1 MRKKGLAL
9 LLSLGMVLS
18 MAGCGN
24 DANNNNNT
32 TGTTTAQ
39 GESTEG
45 NNSTENT
52 TANNTGNTES
62 KGTVV
67 YGTGSFNG
75 VFSPFFYQTN
85 YDSEAFQLVFETV
98 SELNENSE
106 LVDNA
111 GHIEAEEVTDEN
123 GNVQTLYTITI
134 QDGMVFSDGEP
145 VTIDDLLFQYYV
157 LLDPTYDGMGTF
169 RTRLDIVGANEYY
182 YDDPNYSETVSQI
195 QADAE
200 AKAQNQEDFIAY
212 LVATNLEGWF
222 DGTLPG
228 DVGDGRSWVQYLQ
241 DEGYDTTGIENDA
254 AKMLDM
260 LALCEY
266 EHYKD
271 GYDAVAYYT
280 KELSKDY
287 IASGLSDGIDV
298 PTVSGIN
305 KVDDLTCTVLVNGI
319 NVTGDQ
325 VLALTQLTPSHYYDP
340 DFKKGD
346 LSKIKEKNGAPLGSG
361 PFVFQSYENN
371 VVTLKANP
379 NYRLGAPKI
388 EYFKLQYI
396 NEEQKMAAI
405 LNNEIDITEPSASKE
420 VMKELK
426 DEEIPYTLVDFPGY
440 GYIAISAK
448 RVPDLKVREG
458 LMHLMTREQSISTY
472 YGELAKIIE
481 RPMTPTLPE
490 YPADATE
497 YWGYDKDKALECFK
511 EAGYEQVDGKLVK
524 DGKQLVVEVAIGEA
538 SDHPSIAILTQMAN
552 DLKELGGELIIS
564 DLDFSILSNRVSND
578 DVDMWVMAW
587 GNTTDCDLTQLF
599 GSDSVK
605 MGGSNRTWVVDPE
618 LDKMMIQ
625 VMQTLDLEERR
636 ALVAQELDKIMSW
649 ATYMPVYQRQILY
662 VYNPETINMDS
673 IPSNTSTFYNFFN
686 EIEKLE
692 IK

>member
-24 DANNNNNT
+24 NNTDNNT
-32 TGTTTAQ
+32 TTKAT
-39 GESTEG
+39 TEG
-45 NNSTENT
+45 NSTTEST
-52 TANNTGNTES
+52 TANNTGNSES

-85 YDSEAFQLVFETV
+85 YDHEAYTTVFETV
-98 SELNENSE
+98 SELNEKSE
-106 LVDNA
+106 LIDNA
-111 GHIEAEEVTDEN
+111 GHIEAEQITDES
-123 GNVQTLYTITI
+123 GNVQTLYTIKL
-134 QDGMVFSDGEP
+134 QEGMVFSDGEP
-145 VTIDDLLFQYYV
+145 VTIDDLIFHYYI
-157 LLDPTYDGMGTF
+157 LLDPNYDGMGTF

-182 YDDPNYSETVSQI
+182 YDDANYSATVSQI
-195 QADAE
+195 QTDAE
-200 AKAQNQEDFIAY
+200 AKAENQEDFIAY
-212 LVATNLEGWF
+212 LVNSKLDGWF
-222 DGTLPG
+222 DDTLPG

-241 DEGYDTTGIENDA
+241 DEGYDTAGIEEDPV
-254 AKMLDM
+254 KVLDM

-266 EHYKD
+266 EKYKEN
-271 GYDAVAYYT
+271 YDAVSYYV

-287 IASGLSDGIDV
+287 IAAGLADGIDV
-298 PTVSGIN
+298 ETVTGIN

-325 VLALTQLTPSHYYDP
+325 VLALTEIVPEHYYGAG
-340 DFKKGD
+340 FTKGD
-346 LSKIKEKNGAPLGSG
+346 LSKVKEKNGSPLGSG

-379 NYRLGAPKI
+379 SYRLGAPKL

-396 NEEQKMAAI
+396 NDEQKMNGI
-405 LNNEIDITEPSASKE
+405 INNEIDITEPAASKE

-426 DEEIPYTLVDFPGY
+426 EEEIPYTLVDYPGY

-458 LMHLMTREQSISTY
+458 LMHLMTRDQSISTY
-472 YGELAKIIE
+472 YGELAKIIQ

-490 YPADATE
+490 YPSEATE
-497 YWGYDKDKALECFK
+497 YWGYDKEKALECFK

-538 SDHPSIAILTQMAN
+538 SSHPSTAILTQMAN

-605 MGGSNRTWVVDPE
+605 AGGSNRTWVVDPE
-618 LDKMMIQ
+618 LDAMMVQ
-625 VMQTLDLEERR
+625 VMQTLDLEERK
-636 ALVAQELDKIMSW
+636 ALVAKELDKIMSW
-649 ATYMPVYQRQILY
+649 ATYMPVYQRQTLL

-673 IPSNTSTFYNFFN
+673 IPSNTSTHYNFFN

>member
-24 DANNNNNT
+24 NNTDNNT
-32 TGTTTAQ
+32 TTKAT
-39 GESTEG
+39 TEG
-45 NNSTENT
+45 NSTTEST
-52 TANNTGNTES
+52 TANNTGNSES

-85 YDSEAFQLVFETV
+85 YDHEAYTTVFETV
-98 SELNENSE
+98 SELNEKSE
-106 LVDNA
+106 LIDNA
-111 GHIEAEEVTDEN
+111 GHIEAEQITDES
-123 GNVQTLYTITI
+123 GNVQTLYTIKL
-134 QDGMVFSDGEP
+134 QEGMVFSDGEP
-145 VTIDDLLFQYYV
+145 VTIDDLIFHYYI
-157 LLDPTYDGMGTF
+157 LLDPNYDGMGTF

-182 YDDPNYSETVSQI
+182 YDDANYSATVSQI

-200 AKAQNQEDFIAY
+200 AKAENQEDFIAY
-212 LVATNLEGWF
+212 LVNSKLDGWF
-222 DGTLPG
+222 DDTLPG

-241 DEGYDTTGIENDA
+241 DEGYDTAGIEEDPV
-254 AKMLDM
+254 KVLDM

-266 EHYKD
+266 EKYKEN
-271 GYDAVAYYT
+271 YDAVSYYV

-287 IASGLSDGIDV
+287 IAAGLADGIDV
-298 PTVSGIN
+298 ETVTGIN

-325 VLALTQLTPSHYYDP
+325 VLALTELVPEHYYGAG
-340 DFKKGD
+340 FTKGD
-346 LSKIKEKNGAPLGSG
+346 LSKVKEKNGSPLGSG

-379 NYRLGAPKI
+379 SYRLGAPKL

-396 NEEQKMAAI
+396 NDEQKMNGI
-405 LNNEIDITEPSASKE
+405 INNEIDITEPAASKE

-426 DEEIPYTLVDFPGY
+426 EEEIPYTLVDYPGY

-458 LMHLMTREQSISTY
+458 LMHLMTRDQSISTY
-472 YGELAKIIE
+472 YGELAKIIQ

-490 YPADATE
+490 YPSEATE
-497 YWGYDKDKALECFK
+497 YWGYDKEKALECFK

-538 SDHPSIAILTQMAN
+538 SSHPSTAILTQMAN

-605 MGGSNRTWVVDPE
+605 AGGSNRTWVVDPE
-618 LDKMMIQ
+618 LDAMMVQ
-625 VMQTLDLEERR
+625 VMQTLDLEERK
-636 ALVAQELDKIMSW
+636 ALVAKELDKIMSW
-649 ATYMPVYQRQILY
+649 ATYMPVYQRQTLL

-673 IPSNTSTFYNFFN
+673 IPSNTSTHYNFFN

>member
-24 DANNNNNT
+24 NNTDNNT
-32 TGTTTAQ
+32 TTKAT
-39 GESTEG
+39 TEG
-45 NNSTENT
+45 NSTTEST
-52 TANNTGNTES
+52 TANNTGNSES

-85 YDSEAFQLVFETV
+85 YDHEAYTAVFETV
-98 SELNENSE
+98 SELNEKSE
-106 LVDNA
+106 LIDNA
-111 GHIEAEEVTDEN
+111 GHIEAEQITDES
-123 GNVQTLYTITI
+123 GNVQTLYTIKL
-134 QDGMVFSDGEP
+134 QEGMVFSDGEP
-145 VTIDDLLFQYYV
+145 VTIDDLIFHYYI
-157 LLDPTYDGMGTF
+157 LLDPNYDGMGTF

-182 YDDPNYSETVSQI
+182 YDDANYSATVSQI
-195 QADAE
+195 QTDAE
-200 AKAQNQEDFIAY
+200 AKAENQEDFIAY
-212 LVATNLEGWF
+212 LVNSKLDGWF
-222 DGTLPG
+222 DDTLPG

-241 DEGYDTTGIENDA
+241 DEGYDTAGIEEDPV
-254 AKMLDM
+254 KVLDM

-266 EHYKD
+266 EKYKEN
-271 GYDAVAYYT
+271 YDAVSYYV

-287 IASGLSDGIDV
+287 IAAGLADGIDV
-298 PTVSGIN
+298 ETVTGIN

-325 VLALTQLTPSHYYDP
+325 VLALTEIVPEHYYGAG
-340 DFKKGD
+340 FTKGD
-346 LSKIKEKNGAPLGSG
+346 LSKVKEKNGSPLGSG

-379 NYRLGAPKI
+379 SYRLGAPKL

-396 NEEQKMAAI
+396 NDEQKMNGI
-405 LNNEIDITEPSASKE
+405 INNEIDITEPAASKE

-426 DEEIPYTLVDFPGY
+426 EEEIPYTLVDYPGY

-458 LMHLMTREQSISTY
+458 LMHLMTRDQSISTY
-472 YGELAKIIE
+472 YGELAKIIQ

-490 YPADATE
+490 YPSEATE
-497 YWGYDKDKALECFK
+497 YWGYDKEKALECFK

-538 SDHPSIAILTQMAN
+538 SSHPSTAILTQMAN

-605 MGGSNRTWVVDPE
+605 AGGSNRTWVVDPE
-618 LDKMMIQ
+618 LDAMMVQ
-625 VMQTLDLEERR
+625 VMQTLDLEERK
-636 ALVAQELDKIMSW
+636 ALVAKELDKIMSW
-649 ATYMPVYQRQILY
+649 ATYMPVYQRQTLL

-673 IPSNTSTFYNFFN
+673 IPSNTSTHYNFFN

>member
-24 DANNNNNT
+24 NNTDNNT
-32 TGTTTAQ
+32 TTKAT
-39 GESTEG
+39 TEG
-45 NNSTENT
+45 NSTTEST
-52 TANNTGNTES
+52 TANNTGNSES

-85 YDSEAFQLVFETV
+85 YDHEAYTTVFETV
-98 SELNENSE
+98 SELNEKSE
-106 LVDNA
+106 LIDNA
-111 GHIEAEEVTDEN
+111 GHIEAEQITDES
-123 GNVQTLYTITI
+123 GNVQTLYTIKL
-134 QDGMVFSDGEP
+134 QEGMVFSDGEP
-145 VTIDDLLFQYYV
+145 VTIDDLIFHYYI
-157 LLDPTYDGMGTF
+157 LLDPNYDGMGTF

-182 YDDPNYSETVSQI
+182 YDDANYSATVSQI

-200 AKAQNQEDFIAY
+200 AKAENQEDFIAY
-212 LVATNLEGWF
+212 LVNSKLDGWF
-222 DGTLPG
+222 DDTLPG

-241 DEGYDTTGIENDA
+241 DEGYDTAGIEEDPV
-254 AKMLDM
+254 KVLDM

-266 EHYKD
+266 EKYKEN
-271 GYDAVAYYT
+271 YDAVSYYV

-287 IASGLSDGIDV
+287 IAAGLADGIDV
-298 PTVSGIN
+298 ETVTGIN

-325 VLALTQLTPSHYYDP
+325 VLALTEIVPEHYYGAG
-340 DFKKGD
+340 FTKGD
-346 LSKIKEKNGAPLGSG
+346 LSKVKEKNGSPLGSG

-379 NYRLGAPKI
+379 SYRLGAPKL

-396 NEEQKMAAI
+396 NDEQKMNGI
-405 LNNEIDITEPSASKE
+405 INNEIDITEPAASKE

-426 DEEIPYTLVDFPGY
+426 EEEIPYTLVDYPGY

-458 LMHLMTREQSISTY
+458 LMHLMTRDQSISTY
-472 YGELAKIIE
+472 YGELAKIIQ

-490 YPADATE
+490 YPSEATE
-497 YWGYDKDKALECFK
+497 YWGYDKEKALECFK

-538 SDHPSIAILTQMAN
+538 SSHPSTAILTQMAN

-605 MGGSNRTWVVDPE
+605 AGGSNRTWVVDPE
-618 LDKMMIQ
+618 LDAMMVQ
-625 VMQTLDLEERR
+625 VMQTLDLEERK
-636 ALVAQELDKIMSW
+636 ALVAKELDKIMSW
-649 ATYMPVYQRQILY
+649 ATYMPVYQRQTLL

-673 IPSNTSTFYNFFN
+673 IPSNTSTHYNFFN

>member
-24 DANNNNNT
+24 NNTDNNT
-32 TGTTTAQ
+32 TTKAT
-39 GESTEG
+39 TEG
-45 NNSTENT
+45 NSTTEST
-52 TANNTGNTES
+52 TANNTGNSES

-75 VFSPFFYQTN
+75 VFSPFFYQSA
-85 YDSEAFQLVFETV
+85 YDHEAYTPVFETV
-98 SELNENSE
+98 SELNEKSE
-106 LVDNA
+106 LIDNA
-111 GHIEAEEVTDEN
+111 GHIEAEQITDES
-123 GNVQTLYTITI
+123 GNVQTLYTIKL
-134 QDGMVFSDGEP
+134 QEGMVFSDGEP
-145 VTIDDLLFQYYV
+145 VTIDDLIFHYYI
-157 LLDPTYDGMGTF
+157 LLDPNYDGMGTF

-182 YDDPNYSETVSQI
+182 YDDANYSATVSQI

-200 AKAQNQEDFIAY
+200 AKAENQEDFIAY
-212 LVATNLEGWF
+212 LVNSKLDGWF
-222 DGTLPG
+222 DDTLPG

-241 DEGYDTTGIENDA
+241 DEGYDTAGIEEDP
-254 AKMLDM
+254 AKVLDM

-266 EHYKD
+266 EKYKEN
-271 GYDAVAYYT
+271 YDAVSYYV

-287 IASGLSDGIDV
+287 IAAGLADGIDV
-298 PTVSGIN
+298 ETVTGIN

-325 VLALTQLTPSHYYDP
+325 VLALTEIVPEHYYGAG
-340 DFKKGD
+340 FTKGD
-346 LSKIKEKNGAPLGSG
+346 LSKVKEKNGSPLGSG

-379 NYRLGAPKI
+379 SYRLGAPKL

-396 NEEQKMAAI
+396 NDEQKLNGI
-405 LNNEIDITEPSASKE
+405 INNEIDITEPPASKE
-420 VMKELK
+420 VMQQLKE
-426 DEEIPYTLVDFPGY
+426 EEIPYTLVDYPGY

-472 YGELAKIIE
+472 YGELAKIIQ

-490 YPADATE
+490 YPSDATE
-497 YWGYDKDKALECFK
+497 YWGYDKEKALECFK

-538 SDHPSIAILTQMAN
+538 SSHPSTAILTQMAN

-564 DLDFSILSNRVSND
+564 DLDFSIVNNRVSND

-605 MGGSNRTWVVDPE
+605 AGGSNRTWIVDPE
-618 LDKMMIQ
+618 LDAMMVQ
-625 VMQTLDLEERR
+625 VMQTLDLEERK
-636 ALVAQELDKIMSW
+636 ALVAEELDKIMSW
-649 ATYMPVYQRQILY
+649 ATYMPVYQRQILF

-673 IPSNTSTFYNFFN
+673 IPSNTSTHYNFFN

>member
-24 DANNNNNT
+24 NNTDNNT
-32 TGTTTAQ
+32 TTKAT
-39 GESTEG
+39 TEG
-45 NNSTENT
+45 NSTTEST
-52 TANNTGNTES
+52 TANNTGNSES

-85 YDSEAFQLVFETV
+85 YDHEAYTAVFETV
-98 SELNENSE
+98 SELNEKSE
-106 LVDNA
+106 LIDNA
-111 GHIEAEEVTDEN
+111 GHIEAEQVTDES
-123 GNVQTLYTITI
+123 GNVQTLYTIKL
-134 QDGMVFSDGEP
+134 QEGMVFSDGEP
-145 VTIDDLLFQYYV
+145 VTIDDLIFHYYI
-157 LLDPTYDGMGTF
+157 LLDPNYDGMGTF
-169 RTRLDIVGANEYY
+169 RTRLDIVGSNEYY
-182 YDDPNYSETVSQI
+182 YDDANYSATVSQI
-195 QADAE
+195 QTDAE
-200 AKAQNQEDFIAY
+200 AKAENQEDFIAY
-212 LVATNLEGWF
+212 LVNSKLDGWF
-222 DGTLPG
+222 DDTLPG

-241 DEGYDTTGIENDA
+241 DEGYDTAGIEEDPV
-254 AKMLDM
+254 KVLDM

-266 EHYKD
+266 EKYKEN
-271 GYDAVAYYT
+271 YDAVSYYV

-287 IASGLSDGIDV
+287 IAAGLADGIDV
-298 PTVSGIN
+298 ETVTGIN

-325 VLALTQLTPSHYYDP
+325 VLALTELVPEHYYGVG
-340 DFKKGD
+340 FTKGD
-346 LSKIKEKNGAPLGSG
+346 LSKVKEKNGSPLGSG

-379 NYRLGAPKI
+379 SYRLGAPKL

-396 NEEQKMAAI
+396 NDEQKLNGI
-405 LNNEIDITEPSASKE
+405 INNEIDITEPSASKE

-426 DEEIPYTLVDFPGY
+426 DEEIPYTLVDYPGY

-472 YGELAKIIE
+472 YGELAKIIQ

-490 YPADATE
+490 YPSEATE
-497 YWGYDKDKALECFK
+497 YWGYDKEKALECFK

-538 SDHPSIAILTQMAN
+538 SSHPSTAILTQMAN

-605 MGGSNRTWVVDPE
+605 AGGSNRTWVVDPE
-618 LDKMMIQ
+618 LDAMMVQ
-625 VMQTLDLEERR
+625 VMQTLDLEERK
-636 ALVAQELDKIMSW
+636 ALVGKELDKIMSW
-649 ATYMPVYQRQILY
+649 ATYMPVYQRQTLL

-673 IPSNTSTFYNFFN
+673 IPSNTSTHYNFFN

>member
-24 DANNNNNT
+24 NNTDNNT
-32 TGTTTAQ
+32 TTKAT
-39 GESTEG
+39 TEG
-45 NNSTENT
+45 NSTTEST
-52 TANNTGNTES
+52 TANNTGNSES

-85 YDSEAFQLVFETV
+85 YDHEAYTTVFETV
-98 SELNENSE
+98 SELNEKSE
-106 LVDNA
+106 LIDNA
-111 GHIEAEEVTDEN
+111 GHIEAEQITDES
-123 GNVQTLYTITI
+123 GNVQTLYTIKL
-134 QDGMVFSDGEP
+134 QEGMVFSDGEP
-145 VTIDDLLFQYYV
+145 VTIDDLIFHYYI
-157 LLDPTYDGMGTF
+157 LLDPNYDGMGTF

-182 YDDPNYSETVSQI
+182 YDDANYSATVSQI
-195 QADAE
+195 QTDAE
-200 AKAQNQEDFIAY
+200 AKAENQEDFIAY
-212 LVATNLEGWF
+212 LVNSKLDGWF
-222 DGTLPG
+222 DDTLPG

-241 DEGYDTTGIENDA
+241 DEGYDTAGIEEDPV
-254 AKMLDM
+254 KVLDM

-266 EHYKD
+266 EKYKEN
-271 GYDAVAYYT
+271 YDAVSYYV

-287 IASGLSDGIDV
+287 IAAGLADGIDV
-298 PTVSGIN
+298 ETVTGIN

-325 VLALTQLTPSHYYDP
+325 VLALTELVPEHYYGAG
-340 DFKKGD
+340 FTKGD
-346 LSKIKEKNGAPLGSG
+346 LSKVKEKNGSPLGSG

-379 NYRLGAPKI
+379 SYRLGAPKL

-396 NEEQKMAAI
+396 NDEQKMNGI
-405 LNNEIDITEPSASKE
+405 INNEIDITEPAASKE

-426 DEEIPYTLVDFPGY
+426 EEEIPYTLVDYPGY

-458 LMHLMTREQSISTY
+458 LMHLMTRDQSISTY
-472 YGELAKIIE
+472 YGELAKIIQ

-490 YPADATE
+490 YPSEATE
-497 YWGYDKDKALECFK
+497 YWGYDKEKALECFK

-538 SDHPSIAILTQMAN
+538 SSHPSTAILTQMAN

-605 MGGSNRTWVVDPE
+605 AGGSNRTWVVDPE
-618 LDKMMIQ
+618 LDAMMVQ
-625 VMQTLDLEERR
+625 VMQTLDLEERK
-636 ALVAQELDKIMSW
+636 ALVAKELDKIMSW
-649 ATYMPVYQRQILY
+649 ATYMPVYQRQTLL

-673 IPSNTSTFYNFFN
+673 IPSNTSTHYNFFN

>member
-24 DANNNNNT
+24 NNTDNNT
-32 TGTTTAQ
+32 TTKAT
-39 GESTEG
+39 TEG
-45 NNSTENT
+45 NSTTEST
-52 TANNTGNTES
+52 TANNTGNSES

-85 YDSEAFQLVFETV
+85 YDHEAYTAVFETV
-98 SELNENSE
+98 SELNEKSE
-106 LVDNA
+106 LIDNA
-111 GHIEAEEVTDEN
+111 GHIEAEQITDES
-123 GNVQTLYTITI
+123 GNVQTLYTIKL
-134 QDGMVFSDGEP
+134 QEGMVFSDGEP
-145 VTIDDLLFQYYV
+145 VTIDDLIFHYYI
-157 LLDPTYDGMGTF
+157 LLDPNYDGMGTF

-182 YDDPNYSETVSQI
+182 YDDANYSATVSQI
-195 QADAE
+195 QTDAE
-200 AKAQNQEDFIAY
+200 AKAENQEDFIAY
-212 LVATNLEGWF
+212 LVNSKLDGWF
-222 DGTLPG
+222 DDTLPG

-241 DEGYDTTGIENDA
+241 DEGYDTAGIEEDPV
-254 AKMLDM
+254 KVLDM

-266 EHYKD
+266 EKYKEN
-271 GYDAVAYYT
+271 YDAVSYYV

-287 IASGLSDGIDV
+287 IAAGLADGIDV
-298 PTVSGIN
+298 ETVTGIN

-325 VLALTQLTPSHYYDP
+325 VLALTEIVPEHYYGAG
-340 DFKKGD
+340 FTKGD
-346 LSKIKEKNGAPLGSG
+346 LSKVKEKNGSPLGSG

-379 NYRLGAPKI
+379 SYRLGAPKL

-396 NEEQKMAAI
+396 NDEQKMNGI
-405 LNNEIDITEPSASKE
+405 INNEIDITEPAASKE

-426 DEEIPYTLVDFPGY
+426 EEEIPYTLVDYPGY

-458 LMHLMTREQSISTY
+458 LMHLMTRDQSISTY
-472 YGELAKIIE
+472 YGELAKIIQ

-490 YPADATE
+490 YPLEATE
-497 YWGYDKDKALECFK
+497 YWGYDKEKALECFK

-538 SDHPSIAILTQMAN
+538 SSHPSTAILTQMAN

-605 MGGSNRTWVVDPE
+605 AGGSNRTWVVDPE
-618 LDKMMIQ
+618 LDAMMVQ
-625 VMQTLDLEERR
+625 VMQTLDLEERK
-636 ALVAQELDKIMSW
+636 ALVAKELDKIMSW
-649 ATYMPVYQRQILY
+649 ATYMPVYQRQTLL

-673 IPSNTSTFYNFFN
+673 IPSNTSTHYNFFN